1 MERRANL
8 LKIISKYKVRRQLKK
23 LTEEVYEFMET
34 VIDYEYSTRDNYEI
48 AKARMTEEY
57 ADCMVLFNQFK
68 LFYGLRNE
76 DINDI
81 MDYKIERQMKRIEQE
96 FCNKNNSEV

>member
-1 MERRANL
+1 MERRSNL
-8 LKIISKYKVRRQLKK
+8 LKIISKYKVRKQIKK
-23 LTEEVYEFMET
+23 LTEEVYEFIES
-34 VIDYEYSTRDNYEI
+34 VIDYEHSTKDNYEL
-48 AKARMTEEY
+48 AKAHMTEEY

-81 MDYKIERQMKRIEQE
+81 IDFKIDRQLKRMEEE
-96 FCNKNNSEV
+96 FCTKNSEV